1 MTKNSAP
8 SKLVM
13 GGNQCNVRTDQ
24 IEPDCVDDEADYA
37 DDETIHGDDEANHG
51 DDEAIQ
57 SMVTKRRTI
66 RRHLQK
72 KKCIAPEYVS
82 SHPAIFIT
90 QTYAG
95 KCFA

>member
-24 IEPDCVDDEADYA
+24 IEADYA
-37 DDETIHGDDEANHG
+37 DDEAIHGDDEAN
-51 DDEAIQ
+51 Q

-72 KKCIAPEYVS
+72 KKCIAPECVS

>member
-24 IEPDCVDDEADYA
+24 IEADY
-37 DDETIHGDDEANHG
+37 GDDEANHG

-57 SMVTKRRTI
+57 SIVTKRRTI

-82 SHPAIFIT
+82 SHPAIFTT

>member
-24 IEPDCVDDEADYA
+24 IEAYYA
-37 DDETIHGDDEANHG
+37 DDEPDYGDDEANHG

-82 SHPAIFIT
+82 SHPAIFTT